1 MFDKLKLKL
10 KVGAALAA
18 AGALLV
24 TAGCGATANQAE
36 PGASDRARASR

>member
-1 MFDKLKLKL
+1 LVGSPRQPRGTMMFDKLKLNL

-24 TAGCGATANQAE
+24 TAG
-36 PGASDRARASR
+36 